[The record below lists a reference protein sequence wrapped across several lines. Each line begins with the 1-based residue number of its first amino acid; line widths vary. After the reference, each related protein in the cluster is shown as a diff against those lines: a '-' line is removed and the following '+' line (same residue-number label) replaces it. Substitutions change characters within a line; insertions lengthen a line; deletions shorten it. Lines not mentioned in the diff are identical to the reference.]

1 MTGYRAFSYQFVKT
15 FPVLSKGFEIET
27 EMTIHAVDKNMSVG
41 NVVIQYRDRPQGS
54 ESKLNTVSDGIKVLK
69 TIARLFKSYKPF
81 QFFGIISLLLLIIAL
96 AFFIPILVT
105 YSKTGLVP
113 KIPTLLSCGF
123 LSVVAIQTFFS
134 GTILQSLRQKE
145 KQDFEMN
152 LNSVYFK
159 MQQLLKK

>member
-1 MTGYRAFSYQFVKT
+1 
-15 FPVLSKGFEIET
+15 
-27 EMTIHAVDKNMSVG
+27 MTIHAVDKNMSVG

-96 AFFIPILVT
+96 AFFIPILIT

-152 LNSVYFK
+152 LNNVYFK

>member
-96 AFFIPILVT
+96 AFFIPILIT

-152 LNSVYFK
+152 LNNVYFK

>member
-1 MTGYRAFSYQFVKT
+1 
-15 FPVLSKGFEIET
+15 
-27 EMTIHAVDKNMSVG
+27 MTIHAVDKNMSVG

-81 QFFGIISLLLLIIAL
+81 QFFGIISILLLIIAL

-152 LNSVYFK
+152 LNNVYFK